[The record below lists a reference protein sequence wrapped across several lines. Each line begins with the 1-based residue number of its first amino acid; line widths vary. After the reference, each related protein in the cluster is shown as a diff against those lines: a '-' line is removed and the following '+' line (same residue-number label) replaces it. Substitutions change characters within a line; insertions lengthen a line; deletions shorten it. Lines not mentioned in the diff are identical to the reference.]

1 MALVPMENQM
11 VQITNKKRT
20 PWDSGIKT
28 FLFQASVLE
37 LNT

>member
-1 MALVPMENQM
+1 MASVPMENQM

-20 PWDSGIKT
+20 PWDSDIKT
-28 FLFQASVLE
+28 FRFQASVLE